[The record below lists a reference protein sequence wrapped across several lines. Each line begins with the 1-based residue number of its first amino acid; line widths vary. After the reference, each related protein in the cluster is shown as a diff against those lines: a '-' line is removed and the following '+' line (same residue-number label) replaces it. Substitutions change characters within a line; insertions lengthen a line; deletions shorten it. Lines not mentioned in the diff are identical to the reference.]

1 MKSFAVIGCGRF
13 GTSIA
18 KTLFEIGNEV
28 LAVDKNPEL
37 VKDVSEHV
45 TYAVEADVMDE
56 SVLKE
61 LGLSNFDVVIV
72 GIGSNLEASIMATLI
87 AKELGV
93 KKVVAKAQSEFHG
106 KLLAKIGADKVVF
119 PERDMGTR
127 VAHNL
132 TSKNI
137 LDYIELSPDFSII
150 EVSALKSWYNKSL
163 VDLRLRNKYGV
174 NVIAIKDG
182 EKVNIS
188 PDSNHIIREGGN
200 IVVIIGPTEAVKRI
214 ELKAGGE

>member
-13 GTSIA
+13 GASIA
-18 KTLFEIGNEV
+18 KTLFDIGNEV

-37 VKDVSEHV
+37 VKEISEHV

-72 GIGSNLEASIMATLI
+72 SIGSSLEASIMATLI
-87 AKELGV
+87 VKEFGV
-93 KKVVAKAQSEFHG
+93 KKVVAKAQSELHG

-119 PERDMGTR
+119 PERDMGVR

-132 TSKNI
+132 TSNNI
-137 LDYIELSPDFSII
+137 LDYIELSPDFSILEI
-150 EVSALKSWYNKSL
+150 AAIKSWYNKSL
-163 VDLRLRNKYGV
+163 EELKFRNRYGV
-174 NVIAIKDG
+174 NVIAIKD
-182 EKVNIS
+182 KNNIS
-188 PDSNHIIREGGN
+188 ISLDSEQIVREGN
-200 IVVIIGPTEAVKRI
+200 ILVIIGTTEDVKKI
-214 ELKAGGE
+214 ELMAAE

>member
-1 MKSFAVIGCGRF
+1 MKSFAIIGCGRF

-18 KTLFEIGNEV
+18 RTLFDIGNEV
-28 LAVDKNPEL
+28 LAVDKNPERI
-37 VKDVSEHV
+37 KDISEHV

-56 SVLKE
+56 SVLME

-72 GIGSNLEASIMATLI
+72 SIGSDLEASIMATLI
-87 AKELGV
+87 AKEIGV

-119 PERDMGTR
+119 PERDMGVR

-132 TSKNI
+132 TTKNI
-137 LDYIELSPDFSII
+137 LDYIELSPDFAII
-150 EVSALKSWYNKSL
+150 EITALKSWCNKSL

-174 NVIAIKDG
+174 NVIAIKDK
-182 EKVNIS
+182 EEINVS
-188 PDSNHIIREGGN
+188 PSSNHIIKEGN
-200 IVVIIGPTEAVKRI
+200 VLVIIGASEDLKKI
-214 ELKAGGE
+214 ELKAVK

>member
-1 MKSFAVIGCGRF
+1 MKSFVVIGCGRF

-188 PDSNHIIREGGN
+188 PDSNHIIREGN

-214 ELKAGGE
+214 ELKAGE